1 MKGQVR
7 NGERKPAS
15 EWHSPT
21 AAHGRRNKSVHQR
34 EASELGS
41 LTSYRAR
48 KISRD
53 SKRKPESEG
62 HSRPVERTRRDK
74 SGQLTRTSTRDTHS
88 LSSAD
93 GGQVRTT
100 EESWRARATYQL
112 SSVGGGVIKGREESE
127 RARGTHVLS
136 ITDGRTSQDQR
147 LQASKGGTLTFCR
160 TQRGGQIRAVK

>member
-88 LSSAD
+88 LWSAERVASQSK
-93 GGQVRTT
+93 GRQ
-100 EESWRARATYQL
+100 RAT
-112 SSVGGGVIKGREESE
+112 
-127 RARGTHVLS
+127 GTHVLS
-136 ITDGRTSQDQR
+136 GAEEAKSQHSERRPVSDGYS
-147 LQASKGGTLTFCR
+147 LS
-160 TQRGGQIRAVK
+160 VE